1 MNKKLQFVLWII
13 IAVVVLAGI
22 GVYGYRFFQ
31 AKTETPVYPEATFE
45 IENYGTVKIE
55 LYPEYAPNTVTNFI
69 KLIEKPREFESLEH
83 EKAWFIMVT
92 KNYCKDVLKSSWFRK
107 VELGDLPELV
117 QEDEEEQE
125 LLVHICSLGKK
136 YREVIYLYYYEE
148 YSVKEISKILQR
160 KESTIQTQL
169 ATARKKLRIKLEQ
182 EEMLW
187 TRN

>member
-1 MNKKLQFVLWII
+1 MDIKEIYKRQGNRVYCIAMLYLKNKEDAEDAVQNVFVKLMD
-13 IAVVVLAGI
+13 
-22 GVYGYRFFQ
+22 
-31 AKTETPVYPEATFE
+31 
-45 IENYGTVKIE
+45 
-55 LYPEYAPNTVTNFI
+55 
-69 KLIEKPREFESLEH
+69 KPRNFESLEH

-107 VELGDLPELV
+107 VELGTLPELV
-117 QEDEEEQE
+117 QENEEERD
-125 LLVHICSLGKK
+125 LLIHIYNLGKK
-136 YREVIYLYYYEE
+136 YREVVYLYYYEE
-148 YSVKEISKILQR
+148 YSVKEIAKLLQR

>member
-1 MNKKLQFVLWII
+1 MVCINRIVIEGRRIMNIKQIYERQVKRVYCTAMIYLKNKEDAED
-13 IAVVVLAGI
+13 AVQNV
-22 GVYGYRFFQ
+22 
-31 AKTETPVYPEATFE
+31 
-45 IENYGTVKIE
+45 
-55 LYPEYAPNTVTNFI
+55 FI